1 MAEDVEGCVHIV
13 EDEPGV
19 RRTIAVVLRAAGY
32 VTREYATA
40 DELLS
45 ALDTLEP
52 GVIITDVKLPG
63 MDGIELVRY
72 LVAQGLPHPV
82 IVISGQADI
91 PMAVEAIKAG
101 AIHFLEKPLH
111 TEPLREAV
119 RLALE
124 NVAAPPRT
132 AEAELYREVVES
144 LTRRQ
149 KEVLAGILQGLPNKE
164 IAYRLG
170 LSIRTVEGYRA
181 GIMKR
186 TQTRNLSQLVRLGI
200 KAGM

>member
-1 MAEDVEGCVHIV
+1 MAEDVAGCVHIV

-19 RRTIAVVLRAAGY
+19 RRTIAVVLRGAGY
-32 VTREYATA
+32 PTREYATA
-40 DELLS
+40 DELLA
-45 ALDTLEP
+45 ALDELEP
-52 GVIITDVKLPG
+52 GCIITDVKMPG
-63 MDGIELVRY
+63 MDGIQLVRH
-72 LVAQGLPHPV
+72 LAAEGLTHPV

-101 AIHFLEKPLH
+101 AMHFLEKPLH
-111 TEPLREAV
+111 TEPLRDAV
-119 RLALE
+119 RSALE
-124 NVAAPPRT
+124 NVAAPRT
-132 AEAELYREVVES
+132 AEAELYRQVVES

-149 KEVLAGILQGLPNKE
+149 REVLEGILQGLPNKE

-200 KAGM
+200 RAGM